1 MYFIQDNSGIQ
12 VFNPRGLFVSRVW
25 RSQFPWQ
32 CYGLAEDK
40 EGHLWF
46 IDSNRKT
53 GETHLKCYDP
63 KKGGLV
69 KGISLKQLVG
79 DRFEA
84 SMCRFLTYFNGKLFI
99 TDLGLDQAWV
109 YILPK
114 AEGGK

>member
-1 MYFIQDNSGIQ
+1 MGNGDLIVSTMGDQVKMFDSQLKFKRPADMTCVRNGDFALKDNSGIQ

-53 GETHLKCYDP
+53 GETHLKCYDL

-69 KGISLKQLVG
+69 K
-79 DRFEA
+79 
-84 SMCRFLTYFNGKLFI
+84 
-99 TDLGLDQAWV
+99 
-109 YILPK
+109 
-114 AEGGK
+114 